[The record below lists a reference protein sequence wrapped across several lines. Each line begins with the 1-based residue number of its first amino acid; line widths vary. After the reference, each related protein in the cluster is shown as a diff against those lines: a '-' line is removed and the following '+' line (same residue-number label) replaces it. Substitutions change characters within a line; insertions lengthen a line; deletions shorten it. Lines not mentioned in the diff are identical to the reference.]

1 MPQLN
6 PAPWFMILLFSWLI
20 FLTIVPNKVLEH
32 NTPNEPVAQDP
43 HAAQKTTWTWPWH

>member
-20 FLTIVPNKVLEH
+20 FLTIVPNKVLKH
-32 NTPNEPVAQDP
+32 AVPNQPTTPDIHTDE
-43 HAAQKTTWTWPWH
+43 KTVWTWPWY